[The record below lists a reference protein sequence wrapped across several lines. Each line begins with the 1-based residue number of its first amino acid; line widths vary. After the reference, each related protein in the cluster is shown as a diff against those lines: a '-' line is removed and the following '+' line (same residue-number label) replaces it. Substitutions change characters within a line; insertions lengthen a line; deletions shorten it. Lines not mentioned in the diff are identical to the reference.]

1 MRARV
6 LWMSTCLV
14 APACCRLH
22 CRCALLLD
30 AFLTPTRKQ
39 HRCTSARP
47 ERHPCYKLL
56 QDSAQTLLAHSP
68 GTCSCHSQSRSHAH
82 TRAQAPEMKQSF
94 ATEKPWSRIKSCNL
108 IKRGPASCCRSR
120 HCRPRG
126 TCSICMPTRPATRA
140 PSCHPLTFE
149 TLLTR
154 PQTLAGPHAYAP
166 TLSCASFAHHSPNP
180 LQPLTE
186 LHRHTVHVLRPQAL
200 TRRQHALARA
210 APHPGCHHLHSHWV
224 PPLAAW
230 TQRTSAQSGSSLN
243 TPPSLQTL
251 WSSRPRPRL
260 ATPPNGPY
268 VPACNRVA
276 VGIAQITD

>member
-1 MRARV
+1 VRARV
-6 LWMSTCLV
+6 LWMSTCPV

-68 GTCSCHSQSRSHAH
+68 GTCSCHSQSRSQAH

-120 HCRPRG
+120 HCRPPAAAVHVTADREGHAASACPRG
-126 TCSICMPTRPATRA
+126 PRPARLPATR
-140 PSCHPLTFE
+140 SPLK
-149 TLLTR
+149 
-154 PQTLAGPHAYAP
+154 PCSPGPKPWQAP
-166 TLSCASFAHHSPNP
+166 TPM
-180 LQPLTE
+180 LQP
-186 LHRHTVHVLRPQAL
+186 
-200 TRRQHALARA
+200 
-210 APHPGCHHLHSHWV
+210 
-224 PPLAAW
+224 
-230 TQRTSAQSGSSLN
+230 
-243 TPPSLQTL
+243 
-251 WSSRPRPRL
+251 
-260 ATPPNGPY
+260 
-268 VPACNRVA
+268 
-276 VGIAQITD
+276 